1 MPSLSAYTW
10 CSAQMPGALSM
21 QRLLQ
26 NWHHLQM
33 KKIVLINRGTEKWFI
48 PLISFVFPRWS
59 SFSTFPI
66 HVLFILPACHPDNHK
81 LPLLQGGTFS
91 IPLDNSLEC
100 ISWKH
105 VIKAKGKQW
114 KRGEAGIICEIL
126 LEEWNFI
133 WVGNLC
139 CGGCGSHWLLLAM
152 IMTKIIRASLSGDQS
167 TGGKWLPDFVKWL
180 IIAINMFL
188 NGLVNMFFFWLKH

>member
-105 VIKAKGKQW
+105 IIKAKGKQW
-114 KRGEAGIICEIL
+114 KRGEAGIICRDFAWGMKLHLGWKPL
-126 LEEWNFI
+126 LW
-133 WVGNLC
+133 GLR
-139 CGGCGSHWLLLAM
+139 LPLAAPGYDND
-152 IMTKIIRASLSGDQS
+152 KD
-167 TGGKWLPDFVKWL
+167 
-180 IIAINMFL
+180 
-188 NGLVNMFFFWLKH
+188 H